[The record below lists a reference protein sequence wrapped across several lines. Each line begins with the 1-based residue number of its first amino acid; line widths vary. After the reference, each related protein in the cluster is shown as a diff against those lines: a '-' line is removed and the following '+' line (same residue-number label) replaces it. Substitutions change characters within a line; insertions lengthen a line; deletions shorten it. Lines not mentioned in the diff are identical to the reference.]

1 MLLATLLLIY
11 LANAY
16 NPIEAQPTTPVL
28 KLKRIIPPFAEKEK
42 LNPCPNTTTDYDTD

>member
-16 NPIEAQPTTPVL
+16 NSIEAQPTTPLL
-28 KLKRIIPPFAEKEK
+28 KPKDIPPFKEKENLI
-42 LNPCPNTTTDYDTD
+42 LNSSPSDSDAD